1 MRAPRALP
9 GWRLD
14 ARGGNPIPDRTPT
27 DVNSPLFPVGAR
39 LLAFARELQRAA
51 TFVEILDVARAE
63 VRDAIGFD
71 HAWLCVADDDEPIG
85 VRVLGYSGSRQDLV
99 WDVAPRIPVKGDR
112 MMEEIFA
119 AEGPVIVEDA
129 RTDPRTN
136 KDIVAALGN
145 RTIVNVPLRLLDRP
159 LGAFGCGTFGDE
171 GTCVPS
177 IAQIEYLLAMCSQIA
192 VAAARIRFT
201 ELRRIA
207 EQEKH
212 ELETRLYRAQKLES
226 LGLLAGGIAHD
237 FANLLTVILTS
248 TSLASARA
256 QDPLVSEEL
265 NAITGAAERGAL
277 LTRQLLA
284 VSRTHPLT
292 LQAVDLGER
301 LRSLASL
308 LHRILPERIALEL
321 SDDGEPAL
329 VQGDPS
335 QLDQV
340 LMNLCINARDAM
352 PDGGVLRIRTE
363 AIPAGVEGPVGDSQ
377 GPWIAVSVTDSGS
390 GMPPDVVE
398 RVFETFFTTKPDRVG
413 TGLGLAVVFSIVRQ
427 HGGSITCQSTVGA
440 GTTFRILLPVARE
453 RDMRVSLP
461 AFSPRHGTGRVL
473 IADDDID
480 IRETVG
486 RILDSAGYSTL
497 AVAGGDAA
505 CAAVR
510 NEPFDLAFLDVVM
523 PGPTCHELVARLR
536 AIRPNLRVLLSSGYA
551 ADAEILRL
559 AHEECSG
566 LLVKPFA
573 FAELMRGVRDAMGDA
588 GAPPPGQRPV

>member
-1 MRAPRALP
+1 
-9 GWRLD
+9 LD
-14 ARGGNPIPDRTPT
+14 DLT

-51 TFVEILDVARAE
+51 TFVEVLDVARAE

-71 HAWLCVADDDEPIG
+71 HAWLCVADEEPARE
-85 VRVLGYSGSRQDLV
+85 VRVIGYSGSRQDLI
-99 WDVAPRIPVKGDR
+99 WDVAPRIPVDGDP
-112 MMEEIFA
+112 MMAEILA

-136 KDIVAALGN
+136 KDIVAQLGN
-145 RTIVNVPLRLLDRP
+145 RTIVNVPLRLLDKP

-171 GTCVPS
+171 GVRVPS
-177 IAQIEYLLAMCSQIA
+177 VEQIEYLLSMCSQIA
-192 VAAARIRFT
+192 VAAARIRFA
-201 ELRRIA
+201 EHRRTA
-207 EQEKH
+207 EREKH
-212 ELETRLYRAQKLES
+212 ELEARLYRSQKLES

-248 TSLASARA
+248 TSLASARS
-256 QDPLVSEEL
+256 QDPLVTEEL

-284 VSRTHPLT
+284 ISRTHPLT

-321 SDDGEPAL
+321 SDDGEPPLA
-329 VQGDPS
+329 QGDPS

-363 AIPAGVEGPVGDSQ
+363 VVPADPAAPIAEHA
-377 GPWIAVSVTDSGS
+377 GPWVAVSVTDSGS

-398 RVFETFFTTKPDRVG
+398 RVFEPFFTTKSDRVG

-427 HGGSITCQSTVGA
+427 HKGAITCTSTVGQ
-440 GTTFRILLPVARE
+440 GTTFRVLLPVARE
-453 RDMRVSLP
+453 RDLFVPLP
-461 AFSPRHGTGRVL
+461 PFSPRHGTGRIL

-480 IRETVG
+480 IRETVS

-497 AVAGGDAA
+497 AVADGNDA

-510 NEPFDLAFLDVVM
+510 TEHFDLAFLDVVM
-523 PGPTCHELVARLR
+523 PGPTCHDLVARVR
-536 AIRPNLRVLLSSGYA
+536 AIRPQLRVLLSSGYA

-559 AHEECSG
+559 AHEQCSG

-573 FAELMRGVRDAMGDA
+573 FAELMRAVRDAMGDA
-588 GAPPPGQRPV
+588 GTPVQAGRPV

>member
-1 MRAPRALP
+1 VER
-9 GWRLD
+9 
-14 ARGGNPIPDRTPT
+14 I
-27 DVNSPLFPVGAR
+27 DVNSPLFPVGGR

-51 TFVEILDVARAE
+51 TFVEVLDVARAE
-63 VRDAIGFD
+63 VRDAVGFD
-71 HAWLCVADDDEPIG
+71 HAWLCVADDEPIRE
-85 VRVLGYSGSRQDLV
+85 VRMLGYSGSRQDLV
-99 WDVAPRIPVKGDR
+99 WEVAPRIPVQGDP
-112 MMEEIFA
+112 MMEEILA

-136 KDIVAALGN
+136 KAIVEQLGN

-171 GTCVPS
+171 GVRVPS
-177 IAQIEYLLAMCSQIA
+177 VEQIEYLLAMCSQIA

-201 ELRRIA
+201 ELRRAA
-207 EQEKH
+207 EREKH
-212 ELETRLYRAQKLES
+212 DLETRLYRAQKLES

-248 TSLASARA
+248 SSLASARS
-256 QDPLVSEEL
+256 QDAMVSEEL
-265 NAITGAAERGAL
+265 NAISGAAERGAL

-284 VSRTHPLT
+284 ISRTHPLT

-321 SDDGEPAL
+321 SDDGEAPLAE
-329 VQGDPS
+329 GDPS

-363 AIPAGVEGPVGDSQ
+363 CVPADDDGPGGEHS
-377 GPWIAVSVTDSGS
+377 GPWVAVTVTDSGS
-390 GMPPDVVE
+390 GMPPEVVE
-398 RVFETFFTTKPDRVG
+398 RVFEPFFTTKPDRAG

-427 HGGSITCQSTVGA
+427 HSGSITCTSTVGE
-440 GTTFRILLPVARE
+440 GTTFRILLPAARE
-453 RDMRVSLP
+453 RDPLVALP
-461 AFSPRHGTGRVL
+461 PFSPRNGTGRIL
-473 IADDDID
+473 IADDDVD

-497 AVAGGDAA
+497 AVADGNEA
-505 CAAVR
+505 CAAMR
-510 NEPFDLAFLDVVM
+510 TEHFDLAFLDVVM

-536 AIRPNLRVLLSSGYA
+536 AIRPQLRVLLSSGYA
-551 ADAEILRL
+551 AEADVLRL

-573 FAELMRGVRDAMGDA
+573 FAELMRAVRDAMGDA
-588 GAPPPGQRPV
+588 GAPRPAGRPV

>member
-1 MRAPRALP
+1 
-9 GWRLD
+9 
-14 ARGGNPIPDRTPT
+14 
-27 DVNSPLFPVGAR
+27 LFPVGAR
-39 LLAFARELQRAA
+39 LLAFARDLQRAA

-63 VRDAIGFD
+63 VRDALGFD
-71 HAWLCVADDDEPIG
+71 HAWLCVAEGDPPTS
-85 VRVLGYSGSRQDLV
+85 VRVLGYSGSRQDLI
-99 WDVAPRIPVKGDR
+99 WDVAPRIPIQGDP
-112 MMEEIFA
+112 MMEEILA
-119 AEGPVIVEDA
+119 GEGPVIVEDA

-171 GTCVPS
+171 GVRVPG
-177 IAQIEYLLAMCSQIA
+177 IQQIEYLLSMCSQIA
-192 VAAARIRFT
+192 VAAARIRFA
-201 ELRRIA
+201 EHRRVA
-207 EQEKH
+207 EQEKR

-248 TSLASARA
+248 SSLASARA
-256 QDPLVSEEL
+256 QDPLVTEEL

-284 VSRTHPLT
+284 ISRTHPLT
-292 LQAVDLGER
+292 LQAVDLGDR
-301 LRSLASL
+301 LHSLASL
-308 LHRILPERIALEL
+308 LHRVLPERIALEL

-352 PDGGVLRIRTE
+352 PDGGVLRIRTQAVPRGAE
-363 AIPAGVEGPVGDSQ
+363 PPIVDNH

-398 RVFETFFTTKPDRVG
+398 RVFEPFFTTKPDRVG

-427 HGGSITCQSTVGA
+427 HGGAVTCQSTVGT

-453 RDMRVSLP
+453 DEMRVSLP
-461 AFSPRHGTGRVL
+461 AFSPRQGTGRVL

-480 IRETVG
+480 IRETVS
-486 RILDSAGYSTL
+486 RILDSAGYSTV
-497 AVAGGDAA
+497 AVADGHEA

-510 NEPFDLAFLDVVM
+510 SEPFDLAFLDVVM
-523 PGPTCHELVARLR
+523 PGPTCHDLVARIR
-536 AIRPNLRVLLSSGYA
+536 AIRPDLRVLLSSGYA
-551 ADAEILRL
+551 ADADILRL
-559 AHEECSG
+559 AHEQCSG

-573 FAELMRGVRDAMGDA
+573 FAELMRGVRDALGDA
-588 GAPPPGQRPV
+588 GAPAPGQRPV